1 MSKDMKKSERLASL
15 NESRTR
21 EREQA
26 RFYRALSARA
36 EERGEEL
43 LLDRLNALHAD
54 EQHHLS
60 RLTARVLELGGEL
73 REEEAVATDPVE
85 LARWEEEARERETR
99 EVEWYERLAEVE
111 PDPVT
116 RALFVEILESERHH
130 ARELAGKWMS
140 A

>member
-1 MSKDMKKSERLASL
+1 MKKSQRLASL
-15 NESRTR
+15 NESRKR
-21 EREQA
+21 ERDQA
-26 RFYRALSARA
+26 RFYRTLSARA
-36 EERGEEL
+36 EERGEDL

-60 RLTARVLELGGEL
+60 RLTARLLELGGEI
-73 REEEAVATDPVE
+73 REEAGATEPVD
-85 LARWEEEARERETR
+85 LACWEEEARERENR

-116 RALFVEILESERHH
+116 RALFLEILESERHH